1 MLQADRKTEKH
12 NNNNNLDKKLDN
24 FVNSQIHMTLKK
36 LVQFLKHLN
45 TALCS
50 ENETYMKTFT
60 SSWTC
65 ETPDRLTV
73 RPVGNTGWPT
83 VAHPSGRAAVG
94 YYIEPNRMEVESLP
108 AGIKFKIRQANRLV
122 TVSTIY
128 SATFPD
134 ALL

>member
-60 SSWTC
+60 SS
-65 ETPDRLTV
+65 
-73 RPVGNTGWPT
+73 
-83 VAHPSGRAAVG
+83 
-94 YYIEPNRMEVESLP
+94 
-108 AGIKFKIRQANRLV
+108 
-122 TVSTIY
+122 
-128 SATFPD
+128 
-134 ALL
+134 